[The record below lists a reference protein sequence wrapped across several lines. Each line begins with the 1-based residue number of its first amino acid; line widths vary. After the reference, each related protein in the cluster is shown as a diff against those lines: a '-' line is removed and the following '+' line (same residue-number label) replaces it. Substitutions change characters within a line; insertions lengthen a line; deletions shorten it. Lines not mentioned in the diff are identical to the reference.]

1 MLQTHIGIVWAVCLS
16 ARGRSLCSTYR
27 LLEAIGEPGSIRYRA
42 NVVSH
47 RTLYILCIYPVI
59 LIRTRKKE
67 HDPFDPFRDNNLK
80 YSNLHKT
87 DLRLKGSKGQKGHVF
102 CLVIVGL

>member
-1 MLQTHIGIVWAVCLS
+1 M
-16 ARGRSLCSTYR
+16 
-27 LLEAIGEPGSIRYRA
+27 
-42 NVVSH
+42 
-47 RTLYILCIYPVI
+47 I

-67 HDPFDPFRDNNLK
+67 HDPFDPFDPFYDNNLK

-87 DLRLKGSKGQKGHVF
+87 ALRLKGSKGQKGHVF

>member
-1 MLQTHIGIVWAVCLS
+1 M
-16 ARGRSLCSTYR
+16 
-27 LLEAIGEPGSIRYRA
+27 SIRYRA

-47 RTLYILCIYPVI
+47 RTLYILRIYPVI

-67 HDPFDPFRDNNLK
+67 HDPFDPFGPFCDNNLK

-87 DLRLKGSKGQKGHVF
+87 ALRLKGSKGQKGHVF